1 MPPPQNRIAFVE
13 ILTLVDGQSGG
24 ALMNLARG
32 ALNGRRL
39 TNERMVHEIYQG
51 VKGPQV
57 REMLPVV

>member
-39 TNERMVHEIYQG
+39 TNERMVYEIYQG